1 MKQKPTVL
9 IIDDNMN
16 MRESLA
22 DVLEEKGYDVVTAK
36 TAQEAIIAAGK
47 CFFNIHLID
56 INLPDKTGIDLLRSF
71 KSAYP
76 SRKNIMITANVKLKY
91 AVDSVNLGADAY
103 ILKPIDFNNLDQT
116 MKECLRKQQPTLK
129 AMNKR
134 LAEFMTNSNEEQ
146 PTNQDKH

>member
-1 MKQKPTVL
+1 
-9 IIDDNMN
+9 
-16 MRESLA
+16 
-22 DVLEEKGYDVVTAK
+22 
-36 TAQEAIIAAGK
+36 
-47 CFFNIHLID
+47 
-56 INLPDKTGIDLLRSF
+56 
-71 KSAYP
+71 
-76 SRKNIMITANVKLKY
+76 MITANVKLKY

-129 AMNKR
+129 SMNKR